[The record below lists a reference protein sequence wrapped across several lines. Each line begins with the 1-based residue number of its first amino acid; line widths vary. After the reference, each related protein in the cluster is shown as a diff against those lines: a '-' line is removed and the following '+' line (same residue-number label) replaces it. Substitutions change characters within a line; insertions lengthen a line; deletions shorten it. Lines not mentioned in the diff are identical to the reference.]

1 MEGKQHF
8 ATKREK
14 KRKKNALKFWGANLK
29 ESGERQGGHVRG
41 IENIRRM
48 EEDADEPERASSA
61 RPKTQDEKETSKGQ
75 GENDEEVTTGD
86 DWELEMR
93 RRNRNPADD
102 VLTEGE
108 EEENVPAR
116 GEQEKGAADEVVGEQ
131 EALQFRAQQDEER
144 QRTAN
149 EGGAQQTL
157 AKVNEILASGK
168 INLATVFAH
177 QREERGL
184 RYRREETDPQVYS
197 SPPPEITTFV
207 NKWITIRE
215 NAITNE
221 KKRIWM
227 IEPWFELCKGF
238 RALVRRLENTDSS
251 ESELSGYEYNTKRK
265 GKNETI
271 HTREQNAGTISY
283 PQAKRS
289 KRGKM
294 LEALDPQQEMA
305 IHYEGKMPHHRL
317 GKRRS
322 FQHKRARK
330 A

>member
-1 MEGKQHF
+1 
-8 ATKREK
+8 
-14 KRKKNALKFWGANLK
+14 
-29 ESGERQGGHVRG
+29 
-41 IENIRRM
+41 M
-48 EEDADEPERASSA
+48 EENADEPERASGA
-61 RPKTQDEKETSKGQ
+61 RPKTRKKEETSKGQ
-75 GENDEEVTTGD
+75 GEKDEEVPTDDDGD
-86 DWELEMR
+86 ERER
-93 RRNRNPADD
+93 QRNNRNIVDD
-102 VLTEGE
+102 VPTDVD

-116 GEQEKGAADEVVGEQ
+116 GRQEKGEGEEVVGEQ
-131 EALQFRAQQDEER
+131 EALQFQAQQEQDK

-149 EGGAQQTL
+149 QGEVQQTL

-177 QREERGL
+177 QREERGF

-215 NAITNE
+215 NAINNE

-251 ESELSGYEYNTKRK
+251 ESELSGYEYSTKRK
-265 GKNETI
+265 RKNETI
-271 HTREQNAGTISY
+271 HTREQNVGTISY
-283 PQAKRS
+283 PQARRS

-294 LEALDPQQEMA
+294 LKALDPQQEMA
-305 IHYEGKMPHHRL
+305 NHYAGKMPHHRL
-317 GKRRS
+317 DKRRS
-322 FQHKRARK
+322 FQHRRAKK

>member
-1 MEGKQHF
+1 M
-8 ATKREK
+8 
-14 KRKKNALKFWGANLK
+14 GAEPK
-29 ESGERQGGHVRG
+29 ERGERQGGHVRG

-48 EEDADEPERASSA
+48 EENADEPERASGA
-61 RPKTQDEKETSKGQ
+61 KPKTQKEETSKGQ
-75 GENDEEVTTGD
+75 REEEGEVTTDDDGD
-86 DWELEMR
+86 EKER
-93 RRNRNPADD
+93 QRNNRNVADD
-102 VLTEGE
+102 VPTDVE
-108 EEENVPAR
+108 EEGNVPA
-116 GEQEKGAADEVVGEQ
+116 GEGQEKGEGEEVVGEQ

-149 EGGAQQTL
+149 QGEV
-157 AKVNEILASGK
+157 AKVNELLASGK

-271 HTREQNAGTISY
+271 HTREQNVGTISY
-283 PQAKRS
+283 PQARRS
-289 KRGKM
+289 KRGKV
-294 LEALDPQQEMA
+294 LKALDPQQEMA
-305 IHYEGKMPHHRL
+305 NHYAGKMPHHRL
-317 GKRRS
+317 DKRRS
-322 FQHKRARK
+322 FQHKRAKK